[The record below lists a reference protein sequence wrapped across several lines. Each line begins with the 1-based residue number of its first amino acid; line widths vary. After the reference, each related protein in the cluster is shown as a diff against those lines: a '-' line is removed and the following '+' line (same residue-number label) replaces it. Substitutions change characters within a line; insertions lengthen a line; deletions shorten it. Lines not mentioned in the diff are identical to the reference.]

1 MEDEESIQ
9 GAEEEEM
16 EEENMQGAEE
26 AGVEEENL
34 QGAEEE
40 EMEEEESMQGREDED
55 EQTNTTFLKEVQ
67 ERFHSKYSN
76 KPKVNVIFAKKNS
89 EDLSWRSFIKLRF
102 KERPQFIV
110 KCCENHLANQKD

>member
-1 MEDEESIQ
+1 MQ
-9 GAEEEEM
+9 GAEEEVK
-16 EEENMQGAEE
+16 EENMQGAEE
-26 AGVEEENL
+26 EVK
-34 QGAEEE
+34 
-40 EMEEEESMQGREDED
+40 EEEESMQGREDED

-76 KPKVNVIFAKKNS
+76 KPKVNGIFAKKNS

-110 KCCENHLANQKD
+110 KCCEKSFSKPEGLISHLRRHHKCK

>member
-1 MEDEESIQ
+1 MQ
-9 GAEEEEM
+9 GAEEVGV

-26 AGVEEENL
+26 EGVEESMQGAEEKEVEEESM

-40 EMEEEESMQGREDED
+40 VVEEEESMQGREDED

-76 KPKVNVIFAKKNS
+76 KPKVNGMFAKK
-89 EDLSWRSFIKLRF
+89 
-102 KERPQFIV
+102 IV
-110 KCCENHLANQKD
+110 KIYHGEVS